1 MPEAIFHHGEY
12 NTFNEYTPSS
22 GAIDAGDMVLLGSV
36 TANSNTGAGA
46 LLGIAHRDIAN
57 NVMGTLA
64 IGGGVYDCVIA
75 SNYAAGVTLFKPS
88 GNAILTTTATN
99 NARFGPL
106 LEATAAAN
114 AVAQVLHDPEPRP

>member
-1 MPEAIFHHGEY
+1 MAEAAYVNGDCVQ
-12 NTFNEYTPSS
+12 FNNYTPGS
-22 GAIDAGDMVLLGSV
+22 GAVDAGDMVLLGSV

-46 LLGIAHRDIAN
+46 VLGISHVDIAN
-57 NVMGTLA
+57 GVQGSLA
-64 IGGGVYDCVIA
+64 IGGGIYDCVIA
-75 SNYAAGVTLFKPS
+75 SNYAAGVLLFKPS

-114 AVAQVLHDPEPRP
+114 AVAQVLHNPIP